1 MLKKSHLFI
10 FITNI
15 MKYVWLLHQHVNR
28 NKASSVLPLV
38 HDKWKELN
46 KPGSRMAST
55 AHIYFPSPLITW
67 SERRHHILSGGRG
80 QSARSLPPFCVGTW
94 LSSVSTWLICLP
106 ALNGD
111 TSGQDRIFHSVCF
124 YETVNCQKEI
134 WKNKWRGFADYCP
147 FWISFSLPLL
157 LPTDPSPPYHPMC
170 EAHLVQ

>member
-1 MLKKSHLFI
+1 MYDCK
-10 FITNI
+10 
-15 MKYVWLLHQHVNR
+15 HVTI
-28 NKASSVLPLV
+28 NKVSSVLTLV
-38 HDKWKELN
+38 HHKLKELN
-46 KPGSRMAST
+46 KPGSQTAST

-111 TSGQDRIFHSVCF
+111 TSGQDRVMLVTFFVLCVFMKHF
-124 YETVNCQKEI
+124 NCQKKI
-134 WKNKWRGFADYCP
+134 WKNQEGVSLTTAHSGFHFPCL
-147 FWISFSLPLL
+147 SFLL

-170 EAHLVQ
+170 EAHMVQ